1 MSQPIKNVI
10 LTGANGSVGAPILQG
25 LLAADTFNVTVL
37 SRESS
42 SHKFPD
48 NVTVKRISDDFTL
61 EELTAA
67 FTGQDAV
74 VIATTT
80 GPVVLGGRDGLAFRF
95 IDAAVA
101 AGVKRFI
108 PSEYAANNLDPRA
121 RALVPVYDLKGA
133 MLEYLIEKAKETKG
147 KLTWTSICCGFW
159 LDWALDPAK
168 SGNFLGLDV
177 KARKALVWDSGKNR
191 TPFTTSTNTG
201 LAVAR
206 ALQHVEESANKQVFL
221 ADFMASANDIIEAL
235 EKETGAKIGVEHKE
249 SRPAIKDLKERF
261 ANGEFAAT
269 FPLLQISFGA
279 DLDIG
284 YDFVGEQE
292 VWNEKLGLPK
302 VTLEEVVKEAVELA
316 NRN

>member
-1 MSQPIKNVI
+1 MSTPIKNVI

-25 LLAADTFNVTVL
+25 LLDANIFNVTVL
-37 SRESS
+37 SRKSS

-48 NVTVKRISDDFTL
+48 NVTVKRVSDDFTL
-61 EELTAA
+61 AELTAA

-101 AGVKRFI
+101 AGVNRFI

-133 MLEYLIEKAKETKG
+133 MLEYLIEKSKESNG

-159 LDWALDPAK
+159 LDWALNPAK
-168 SGNFLGLDV
+168 SGNFMGLDV
-177 KARKALVWDSGKNR
+177 KAKKALVWDSGRNLV
-191 TPFTTSTNTG
+191 PYTTSTNTG

-206 ALQHVEESANKQVFL
+206 ALQHADKTANKQVFL
-221 ADFMASANDIIEAL
+221 ADFMASTRDIVEAL
-235 EKETGAKIGVEHKE
+235 EKETGEKFEVEQKDSE
-249 SRPAIKDLKERF
+249 PAIKDLKERY
-261 ANGEFAAT
+261 AKGEFAAT
-269 FPLLQISFGA
+269 FPLIQISGGA
-279 DLDIG
+279 DVTIG
-284 YDFVGEQE
+284 YDFVGEQV

-302 VTLEEVVKEAVELA
+302 VTLEEVVKEAVELSKGS
-316 NRN
+316 